1 MPAYHVFRSTH
12 IQASPQQVFDTASD
26 FNTWSTWSPWLCME
40 KQAKVVVTQD
50 SNSVGSKYQWAGDLV
65 GQGEI
70 EHTQLNPPGFI
81 EERLLF
87 LKPFKSQARVTFDI
101 EPAGDGAKVTWHMY
115 GSLPWFMFW
124 MAGQM
129 DTFIGMDYERGLRML
144 KELIETGQVQSDVDI
159 QGVKPTPAH
168 SVVGVRSSCTF
179 DQIGE
184 SMATAFHQVD
194 EEFARQ
200 NLSRTGEAVS
210 IYHVWDLKNKRC
222 EYTAGYITPPT
233 TTAANS
239 PLSQV
244 AIPAANSLTIRH
256 TGRYENLGNAWSG
269 AFQFARYKK
278 LKLSKQVHP
287 YEIYRNCP
295 DETPT
300 AELISDVI
308 FPLK

>member
-50 SNSVGSKYQWAGDLV
+50 SNSVGSKYEWTGELV

-70 EHTQLNPPGFI
+70 EHTKLDPPGFI

-101 EPAGDGAKVTWHMY
+101 EPAGDGTKVTWHMY

-129 DTFIGMDYERGLRML
+129 DTFIGMDYERGLKML
-144 KELIETGQVQSDVDI
+144 KELIETGQVQSDIDI
-159 QGVKPTPAH
+159 QGVKPMPAH
-168 SVVGVRSSCTF
+168 TVVGVRSSCSF
-179 DQIGE
+179 DQICE
-184 SMATAFHQVD
+184 SMRNAFQQAED
-194 EEFARQ
+194 AIAKQ
-200 NLSRTGEAVS
+200 NLSREGEALS

-222 EYTAGYITPPT
+222 EYTAGYVMPT
-233 TTAANS
+233 TAPAVAA

-244 AIPAANSLTIRH
+244 AIPATNSLTIRH
-256 TGRYENLGNAWSG
+256 TGRYEHLGNAWSSG
-269 AFQFARYKK
+269 FQYARHKK

-287 YEIYRNCP
+287 YEIYRNNSE
-295 DETPT
+295 ETPT
-300 AELISDVI
+300 SEMISDVYL
-308 FPLK
+308 PLK